1 MLRPYF
7 NAATPAGG
15 AMLTELRVRDL
26 AVIAD
31 VTLPFQPGLNVLTGE
46 TGAGKSMVVDALAL
60 LLGERAS
67 ADVVRPG
74 AEKTV
79 VEGAFEFTS
88 AIHRHLLPPFAAL
101 GIELEDGRLIL
112 KREVHREGKSRAWV
126 NGSPTTVGV
135 LAQVGALLVD
145 LHGQHE
151 TQSLLRPDA
160 QRDMLDAYADA
171 AVERVAVRDAY
182 ARLKELEQREADLT
196 SKQDEVRRKADYL
209 RHVLQEIERAKPKV
223 GEDEALDVEAKRL
236 AHAEELGRLA
246 RELEEAVDASGLSK
260 AHRILGSLLRVDPSL
275 AKWQELLDAAV
286 ASATEL
292 AEAAR
297 SYASEIEADPERL
310 TAVEQ
315 RRDLLF
321 RLQPK
326 NSPTIPDVL
335 AARARRAPER
345 FPAGEPRRDLLF
357 RLQQKHGP
365 TIPDVLAARDSAARE
380 LELLD
385 TADLDLPN
393 IAAERE
399 AAAGEFLR
407 ATEALT
413 GKRVTGAKKLARAI
427 NKVLPALGMEGG
439 RFEASLVRRMPHAA
453 HGAED
458 VAFLVKLN
466 EGMESRPLARV
477 ASGGELS
484 RLMLALKVVLASHA
498 VVPTLVFDE
507 VDQGIGGEVG
517 GRVGEA
523 LMAVSREG
531 RQALVITHLP
541 QIAVYADQQLLVR
554 KAKKSGIATSDV
566 EVVAGESRIKEIA
579 RMLGDADMA
588 TARRHATGLLRT
600 ASALPPSPAEAPT
613 PPAPARPK
621 RGGFAG
627 RTTSLRR
634 RPRRGS
640 SPPRAAA
647 AALR

>member
-1 MLRPYF
+1 
-7 NAATPAGG
+7 
-15 AMLTELRVRDL
+15 MLTELRVRDL

-79 VEGAFEFTS
+79 VEGAFEFAS
-88 AIHRHLLPPFAAL
+88 AVHRHLLSPFAAL
-101 GIELEDGRLIL
+101 GIELEDGRLVL
-112 KREVHREGKSRAWV
+112 KREVLREGKSRAWV
-126 NGSPTTVGV
+126 NGSPTTIGV
-135 LAQVGALLVD
+135 LAEIGALLVD

-171 AVERVAVRDAY
+171 DVERVAVRDAH
-182 ARLKELEQREADLT
+182 ARLKELETREAELT
-196 SKQDEVRRKADYL
+196 TRQDDVRRKADYL
-209 RHVLQEIERAKPKV
+209 RHVLQEIERAKPKL

-246 RELEEAVDASGLSK
+246 RELEETVDSAGLTK
-260 AHRILGSLLRVDPSL
+260 AQKILAGLLRVDSSL
-275 AKWQELLDAAV
+275 GKWQELLDAVSANADELAQSARDY
-286 ASATEL
+286 ASA
-292 AEAAR
+292 
-297 SYASEIEADPERL
+297 IEADPARL
-310 TAVEQ
+310 AAVEQ
-315 RRDLLF
+315 
-321 RLQPK
+321 
-326 NSPTIPDVL
+326 
-335 AARARRAPER
+335 
-345 FPAGEPRRDLLF
+345 RRDLLF

-365 TIPDVLAARDSAARE
+365 TIPDVLAARDTAARE

-385 TADLDLPN
+385 TADLDLRN

-399 AAAGEFLR
+399 QAAAEFKR
-407 ATEALT
+407 ATEALSA
-413 GKRVTGAKKLARAI
+413 KRVAGAKKLARAV
-427 NKVLPALGMEGG
+427 NKILPALGMEGG
-439 RFEASLVRRMPHAA
+439 RFEVSLSGAQRTAHGA

-458 VAFLVKLN
+458 VVFQVKLN
-466 EGMESRPLARV
+466 EGMETRPLARA

-484 RLMLALKVVLASHA
+484 RLMLALKVVLASHD

-523 LMAVSREG
+523 LMDVSREG

-541 QIAVYADQQLLVR
+541 QIAVYADQHLVV
-554 KAKKSGIATSDV
+554 AKGKKGGVATSDV
-566 EVVAGESRIKEIA
+566 AVVKDESRVKEIA

-588 TARRHATGLLRT
+588 TARRHAGELLKT
-600 ASALPPSPAEAPT
+600 ASEKSASQPGTLS
-613 PPAPARPK
+613 PPARAH
-621 RGGFAG
+621 
-627 RTTSLRR
+627 
-634 RPRRGS
+634 
-640 SPPRAAA
+640 PPR
-647 AALR
+647 